1 MALLNINLH
10 STPRYKVV
18 ILFTVL
24 AVTAVFTGLAALA
37 SGSVPVPLRE
47 VVDILRDNGGR
58 NAYETAAL
66 MTWDI
71 RAKSWDDFP
80 IMQRWFA
87 TGEAIAHLRWLE
99 DLGELRREDAGERIR
114 YSA

>member
-1 MALLNINLH
+1 MPGHRSLIHDLG
-10 STPRYKVV
+10 RCRE
-18 ILFTVL
+18 
-24 AVTAVFTGLAALA
+24 
-37 SGSVPVPLRE
+37 LRE
-47 VVDILRDNGGR
+47 HHETRGQEVIDILRRNGGR
-58 NAYETAAL
+58 NAYQTASE

-71 RAKSWDDFP
+71 RADSWEDFP

-99 DLGELRREDAGERIR
+99 DLGELQREDAGERIL